1 MPLPNIF
8 DIRHHTDAAARRAM
22 HSGAWSRRGFLGSVA
37 ALACGTAAAAAP
49 DWSPTRPL
57 EMLVSFPAGGTA
69 DTLAR
74 LLGDRLVKS
83 HGWQTVVVNRPGGG
97 GLILQNVLKT
107 SKTDG
112 HTVGFGASYELTY
125 PDGERLQTDRLQEFD
140 ALCSIAALPV
150 CIMARSDARL
160 DTVDDWRRKA
170 AAGQPITFGV
180 SPPFEWVGERLAR
193 LLKMEIIAVPFRG
206 SSEINQQ
213 LLGGT
218 LDLAMSAGSHVPL
231 ERAHRAKV
239 VYAVTK
245 ARMPSHPDVPTLRE
259 AGADLAIQSRF
270 IVFANKEVPTRVR
283 SALSEVFTQVAQER
297 TLQDALRERGLIAE
311 ALKGAPL
318 LRELQEEVQ
327 IGNTIGR
334 AQDARK

>member
-1 MPLPNIF
+1 MPPTPFL
-8 DIRHHTDAAARRAM
+8 AAALYRG
-22 HSGAWSRRGFLGSVA
+22 SWSRRGFLGSAA
-37 ALACGTAAAAAP
+37 ALACGAATAAAP
-49 DWSPTRPL
+49 EWSPTRPL

-74 LLGDRLVKS
+74 LLGDRLAKS

-107 SKTDG
+107 AKTDG
-112 HTVGFGASYELTY
+112 HAVGFGASYELTY
-125 PDGERLQTDRLQEFD
+125 PVGERLQTDRLQEFD

-193 LLKMEIIAVPFRG
+193 LLKLEIIAVPFRG

-239 VYAVTK
+239 VYAATK
-245 ARMPSHPDVPTLRE
+245 ARLPSHPDVPTLRE
-259 AGADLAIQSRF
+259 TGADLAIQSRF
-270 IVFANKEVPTRVR
+270 IVFANKEVPPRVR
-283 SALSEVFTQVAQER
+283 SALSDMFAQVAQER
-297 TLQDALRERGLIAE
+297 PLQDALRERGLIPE

-334 AQDARK
+334 APDARK

>member
-1 MPLPNIF
+1 MPHPLAL
-8 DIRHHTDAAARRAM
+8 DARRTTGVAPHSAARA
-22 HSGAWSRRGFLGSVA
+22 GALSRRSVLGCAA
-37 ALACGTAAAAAP
+37 ALACGAAAAAP
-49 DWSPTRPL
+49 SAWSPTRPL

-74 LLGDRLVKS
+74 LLGDRLGKA

-97 GLILQNVLKT
+97 GLILQNALKS

-125 PDGERLQTDRLQEFD
+125 PVGERLQTDRLQAFD

-150 CIMARSDARL
+150 CIMARPDARL

-170 AAGQPITFGV
+170 SAGQALTFGV

-239 VYAVTK
+239 VVAVTK
-245 ARMPSHPDVPTLRE
+245 SRMPSHPEVPTLRE
-259 AGADLAIQSRF
+259 VGADLAIQSRF
-270 IVFANKEVPTRVR
+270 IVFANSNVPAAVR
-283 SALSEVFTQVAQER
+283 SALSDLFTEVAQER
-297 TLQDALRERGLIAE
+297 MLQDALRERGLIPE
-311 ALKGAPL
+311 ALQGAPL

-327 IGNTIGR
+327 IGKGIGR
-334 AQDARK
+334 APATR